1 MAASTA
7 QACTACSER
16 GAWGPCE
23 ACAAFQ
29 AAVAQEVLSS
39 DEESLRKKQRLKLQC
54 RRGRVQDMASSL
66 SRSLEYAHKTCRRVP
81 GALAVLSDKMDDAR
95 KMMAQAQQSLK
106 QSLLKGALPEVPYS
120 FAECQRTSAELRQLS
135 MELRRA
141 NTGSAVVDADGLWV

>member
-16 GAWGPCE
+16 AASGPCE

-39 DEESLRKKQRLKLQC
+39 DEESLRKRQRLKLQC

-81 GALAVLSDKMDDAR
+81 GALAVLSD
-95 KMMAQAQQSLK
+95 MMAQAQQSLK
-106 QSLLKGALPEVPYS
+106 QSLLKGALPEIPYS
-120 FAECQRTSAELRQLS
+120 FAERQRTSAELRQLS

-141 NTGSAVVDADGLWV
+141 NIGSAVVDADGLWV